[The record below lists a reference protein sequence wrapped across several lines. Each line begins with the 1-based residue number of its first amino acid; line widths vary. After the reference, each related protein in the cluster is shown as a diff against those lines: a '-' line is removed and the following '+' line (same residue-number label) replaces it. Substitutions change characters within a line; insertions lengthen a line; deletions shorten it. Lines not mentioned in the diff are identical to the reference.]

1 VGSGTAVE
9 VERFVAAVA
18 LAGALRAAFEGSPK
32 LVPRRRWLCDCY
44 PVTPVPAV
52 TTWSHPGTRA
62 NRTDGT
68 LGWL

>member
-18 LAGALRAAFEGSPK
+18 LAGAILRCFGGQPEVS
-32 LVPRRRWLCDCY
+32 
-44 PVTPVPAV
+44 TAV
-52 TTWSHPGTRA
+52 ALASRPLSSHSGPGCRAWPHPGTRA

-68 LGWL
+68 LDRL